1 MLKTETYFQFDLFP
15 ATWLFSGHKPEKT
28 KKIYIRKIASLKIP
42 LLQLLVRGKWIAI
55 QPEGGGGSDW
65 NIWMFKATTF
75 PKKTAL
81 NHPLFKILHCFWS
94 PGNISLTCAF
104 SVNINWQSI
113 TMIIVPFQLI
123 RVEWSHPLFNVFFLR
138 QINLNR

>member
-15 ATWLFSGHKPEKT
+15 VTWLFSGHKPEKT

-81 NHPLFKILHCFWS
+81 NHSILKILHCFWS
-94 PGNISLTCAF
+94 AGNVSLIVHFQWISIDNLQQWLSF
-104 SVNINWQSI
+104 LFIW
-113 TMIIVPFQLI
+113 F
-123 RVEWSHPLFNVFFLR
+123 RWSDCLRCLMCFFFVK
-138 QINLNR
+138 

>member
-1 MLKTETYFQFDLFP
+1 MTQWKKIKRPQTQNKKCTMGKTETYFQINVFP
-15 ATWLFSGHKPEKT
+15 VTWLFSGHKPEKT

-75 PKKTAL
+75 PKKMAL

-94 PGNISLTCAF
+94 PGNISLIEHF
-104 SVNINWQSI
+104 QWISI
-113 TMIIVPFQLI
+113 D
-123 RVEWSHPLFNVFFLR
+123 
-138 QINLNR
+138 NLQQW